1 MPGCRRSG
9 SAGLDASRA
18 PKRRRAPWGA
28 ALALIGFAALAGVA
42 RAEKWTASASAG
54 ATETYNHY
62 SGATDLNDGSV
73 TSLTASLNFIGEGA
87 RLRLAGTLTGTEIIY
102 PGQTQN
108 NSFAPTASVSGH
120 LEAIE
125 KFFFVD
131 AGANVSQTYI
141 SPFGPQPGNITTPTA
156 NRYTSETYSVSPYIQ
171 GNLGSNGTYL
181 VRDDNVWTSSS
192 SFGDSSLKA
201 PGTYWNS
208 FDASMNTGGA
218 PESLSLQYTRQYYDS
233 GSDTGT
239 YTVQVAR
246 AIASYRVDP
255 QLEVSARVGYESDH
269 FPAANTFGSDTQG
282 TVYGAGL
289 HWKPTERTDLNGFW
303 EHHFYGSNYSWVL
316 THRLP
321 NVALSASFTRGLSSF
336 PQLAL
341 IVPAGVTVAQFLDL
355 AFTTRIPDPV
365 QRAQAVAQFL
375 AQTGLPPTLS
385 SPLNFYATSLTLQN
399 SALLSAVWVGALN
412 SVAFSLFRTE
422 SEAVSGQ
429 GSALPAAF
437 QFAANSIQTG
447 GGVSYS
453 HRLSGFTNL
462 VASANYTRSAPNT
475 SDETLSNAN
484 TNNYNASLSLS
495 TQFSPKTSGSI
506 GISYFL
512 FDTSGSSDI
521 GRQATTSLY
530 ASISH
535 TF

>member
-1 MPGCRRSG
+1 MPGCRPSG
-9 SAGLDASRA
+9 SAAPDAPRA
-18 PKRRRAPWGA
+18 ARCRTAACRAA
-28 ALALIGFAALAGVA
+28 VALIGLAALSGVA

-62 SGATDLNDGSV
+62 SGATDVNDGSV
-73 TSLTASLNFIGEGA
+73 TSLTASLSFIGEGA
-87 RLRLAGTLTGTEIIY
+87 RLRLAGSLTATEIVY

-131 AGANVSQTYI
+131 ATANVSQTYI

-156 NRYTSETYSVSPYIQ
+156 NRYTSESYSVSPYIQ
-171 GNLGSNGTYL
+171 GNLGSSTTYL
-181 VRDDNVWTSSS
+181 VRDDNIWTTSS

-201 PGTYWNS
+201 PGTYWNN
-208 FDASMNTGGA
+208 FDASMNTGSGA
-218 PESLSLQYTRQYYDS
+218 GGLSLQYTRQYYDS

-239 YTVQVAR
+239 YIVQVAR
-246 AIASYRVDP
+246 AVASYAVDP
-255 QLEVSARVGYESDH
+255 QFEVSARGGYESDH

-303 EHHFYGSNYSWVL
+303 EYHFYGSSYSWVL

-341 IVPAGVTVAQFLDL
+341 VVPAGVTVAQFLDL

-375 AQTGLPPTLS
+375 AQTGLPPTLT
-385 SPLNFYATSLTLQN
+385 SPLNFYSTSLTLQN

-429 GSALPAAF
+429 GSALPSAF

-453 HRLSGFTNL
+453 HRLSGLTNL
-462 VASANYTRSAPNT
+462 VANANYTRTVPNT
-475 SDETLSNAN
+475 SDETLSNAK
-484 TNNYNASLSLS
+484 TNNYNASVALS

-506 GISYFL
+506 GVTYFL
-512 FDTSGSSDI
+512 FDTGSGT
-521 GRQATTSLY
+521 GRQSTTGVY

>member
-1 MPGCRRSG
+1 
-9 SAGLDASRA
+9 
-18 PKRRRAPWGA
+18 
-28 ALALIGFAALAGVA
+28 LIGLLALAGGA

-62 SGATDLNDGSV
+62 TGATQANDGSV
-73 TSLTASLNFIGEGA
+73 TSLTGSVNFDGEGA
-87 RLRLAGTLTGTEIIY
+87 RLRIAGTLTATEIIY

-108 NSFAPTASVSGH
+108 NSFAPTANVAGH

-125 KFFFVD
+125 RFFFVD
-131 AGANVSQTYI
+131 AAANVSQTYI

-156 NRYTSETYSVSPYIQ
+156 NRYTTETYSVSPYIK
-171 GNLGSNGTYL
+171 GNLGSNVSYQ
-181 VRDDNVWTSSS
+181 VRDDSAWTTSS

-201 PGTYWNS
+201 PGTYWNN
-208 FDASMNTGGA
+208 FDASMNTEGG
-218 PESLSLQYTRQYYDS
+218 PGTLSLQYTRQYYDS

-239 YTVQVAR
+239 YIVQVAR
-246 AIASYRVDP
+246 AIASFAVDP
-255 QLEVSARVGYESDH
+255 QLEVSARGGYEMDH
-269 FPAANTFGSDTQG
+269 FPAVNTFGNDTQG
-282 TVYGAGL
+282 SFYGVGL
-289 HWKPTERTDLNGFW
+289 HWRPTERTDLNGFW
-303 EHHFYGSNYSWVL
+303 ENHFYGSNYSWIL

-336 PQLAL
+336 PQIALA
-341 IVPAGVTVAQFLDL
+341 IPAGVTVAQFLDL

-375 AQTGLPPTLS
+375 AQTGLPPTLV

-422 SEAVSGQ
+422 SQAVSGQ
-429 GSALPAAF
+429 GSGLPAAF

-447 GGVSYS
+447 GGVGYS
-453 HRLSGFTNL
+453 HRLSGLTNFIAN
-462 VASANYTRSAPNT
+462 ASYTRTEPNT
-475 SDETLSNAN
+475 SDETLSNAR
-484 TNNYNASLSLS
+484 TNNYNASVALS

-512 FDTSGSSDI
+512 FDTPGSSDI
-521 GRQATTSLY
+521 GRQSTTSVY